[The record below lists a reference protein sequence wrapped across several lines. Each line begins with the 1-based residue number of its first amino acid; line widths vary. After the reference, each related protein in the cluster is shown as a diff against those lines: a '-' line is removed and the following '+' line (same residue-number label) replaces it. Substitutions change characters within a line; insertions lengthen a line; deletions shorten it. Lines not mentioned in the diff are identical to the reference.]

1 MDREF
6 DLMIRERINEA
17 IAATMKNHALGV
29 LNLPQETNWKRMQR
43 RLGELLIVLGMRMR
57 DGASP
62 ATHSA
67 NWSHGRV

>member
-62 ATHSA
+62 TTRSA